1 MKKYILLFS
10 LMIAILSCKKD
21 KSIDTQLI
29 GQWSDYNAFY
39 QFNNDFTY
47 YTKYL
52 KVGSGADSVKVDSV
66 WGTYEL
72 DRKRVNVTFNQ
83 QGYRQKYTGIVY
95 FQNANPNT
103 WHYSIES
110 DTVLNYNSHTTLGTL
125 FKQ

>member
-10 LMIAILSCKKD
+10 LMAALLSCKKD

-29 GQWSDYNAFY
+29 GPWSDYNAFY

-52 KVGSGADSVKVDSV
+52 RIGSGADSVKVDSV

-83 QGYRQKYTGIVY
+83 HGYRQKYTGIVY
-95 FQNANPNT
+95 YQNANPDT
-103 WHYSIES
+103 WHYSIQN

-125 FKQ
+125 IRQ

>member
-1 MKKYILLFS
+1 MKKYILLFG
-10 LMIAILSCKKD
+10 LMGLILSCKKD
-21 KSIDTQLI
+21 KSIDPQLI
-29 GQWSDYNAFY
+29 GPWTDYNAFY

-52 KVGSGADSVKVDSV
+52 KTGSGMDSVKIDSV

-103 WHYSIES
+103 WHYSIQN

-125 FKQ
+125 IKQ